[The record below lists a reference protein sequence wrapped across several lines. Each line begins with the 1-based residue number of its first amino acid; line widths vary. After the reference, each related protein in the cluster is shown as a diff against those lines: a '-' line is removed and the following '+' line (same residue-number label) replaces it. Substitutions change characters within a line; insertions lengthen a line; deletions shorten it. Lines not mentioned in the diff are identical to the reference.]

1 MALKNLF
8 RLVFIFLIFNL
19 SNFNDSDYVI
29 NKEKVEDII
38 TDKIKMKNYE
48 AYLYIPKFE
57 YKGLIKTGESKKVLD
72 SNNILLLEN
81 GSKIDDEFGNL
92 VLAGH
97 NNRYVF
103 SNLYKLDINDK
114 VIIYEENYKYIFE
127 IYEKY
132 IVEITD
138 TYILDNVYD
147 RKIVTLITCTNN
159 NQKRLVL
166 RGVLKSHNFP

>member
-1 MALKNLF
+1 MVLKNLY
-8 RLVFIFLIFNL
+8 RLIFIFLIFNL
-19 SNFNDSDYVI
+19 INFNDSDYAI
-29 NKEKVEDII
+29 YKENVENII
-38 TDKIKMKNYE
+38 ANKIKMKNYE
-48 AYLYIPKFE
+48 GHLYIPKFE
-57 YKGLIKTGESKKVLD
+57 YKSLIKTGEDKEVLD
-72 SNNILLLEN
+72 SNNILFLEN
-81 GSKIDDEFGNL
+81 GSKIEDEFGNI

-97 NNRYVF
+97 NNKYVF
-103 SNLYKLDINDK
+103 SILYKLDINDEI
-114 VIIYEENYKYIFE
+114 IIYEGDYEYVFE

-132 IVEITD
+132 TIEITD